1 MTASLADIQRAVDR
15 LPALPEVAMRVLQI
29 VSDPDFS
36 TDNLVA
42 VVRTDPMLTARILRL
57 CNSSAFGLSR
67 QIETVSQAV
76 AFLGTRNL
84 VKMVVATCTA
94 AYYRAADVG
103 WRDHGGGIWHHSIAC
118 GMAAQIVAEHSRAVD
133 GGSAFTAGI
142 LHNIGKV
149 VLAEF
154 LPHDDAELAE
164 RLAAY
169 DGDFIELE
177 RALCGIDHAA
187 AGGLIAD
194 AWYLPVDLRRAIR
207 NHHNPRQ
214 ILIDEPLTAIV
225 HLADLLALQLGFG
238 GGIDAFRHGIARQAL
253 DRLGMLPKDLD
264 RIRLETLDEIERS
277 RDLLKLD

>member
-1 MTASLADIQRAVDR
+1 VTQLAEIQRAVDR
-15 LPALPEVAMRVLQI
+15 MPALPEVAMRVLQL
-29 VSDPDFS
+29 VSDPEFS

-57 CNSSAFGLSR
+57 CNSTAFSLSR

-94 AYYRAADVG
+94 AYYRAADRG
-103 WRDHGGGIWHHSIAC
+103 WRDQSGGLWHHSIAC
-118 GMAAQIVAEHSRAVD
+118 GIAAQSVAEHSRSVD

-149 VLAEF
+149 VLAQF
-154 LPHDDAELAE
+154 LPADDATLGEKI
-164 RLAAY
+164 AAH
-169 DGDFIELE
+169 DGDFLELE
-177 RALCGIDHAA
+177 RALCGMDHAA

-194 AWYLPVDLRRAIR
+194 AWYLPVDLRRAIKH
-207 NHHNPRQ
+207 HHNPRQ
-214 ILIDEPLTAIV
+214 ILADGPLTAIV

-238 GGIDAFRHGIARQAL
+238 GGVDAFRHAVARQAL
-253 DRLGMLPKDLD
+253 DRLALVPTDLD